1 MENSAESATEMKQ
14 ATSATQEQIAV
25 ERFDLASY
33 PTLLRT
39 AKDPA
44 RLRRQ
49 FDVLAE
55 GAASGQIRNV
65 VYNDAREIVSRAV
78 EVAWKDVR
86 GPYTDGRWL
95 KLPQEVRDLDG
106 QINVWGIHN
115 VSAAYKRLVGTK
127 VVHPLISDM
136 RELAIELAPLATA
149 LADLKT
155 KIVKGRAPNTGPS
168 KPENPNKVVKTCP
181 CCFRKIA
188 VIQGKMAHH
197 GYKRPG
203 FGSQTSSCPGIRFKP
218 LEVSNEGLVWLI
230 GTYRE
235 DLANCKA
242 ALAGRDQL
250 DMLMVRR
257 GLGVAKVTPDMP
269 EWKQELRFW
278 SARIEWDIQGLTDSL
293 PRLEKI
299 LADWK
304 PEKTA

>member
-1 MENSAESATEMKQ
+1 MENSAESAAEMKQ
-14 ATSATQEQIAV
+14 AMSEIQEQVAV
-25 ERFDLASY
+25 ERFNLASY

-39 AKDPA
+39 AKDPT

-65 VYNDAREIVSRAV
+65 VYNDARETVSRAV
-78 EVAWKDVR
+78 EVAWKAVR
-86 GPYTDGRWL
+86 GPHTDGRWL
-95 KLPQEVRDLDG
+95 KLPEEVRDLDSK
-106 QINVWGIHN
+106 ISVWGIHN
-115 VSAAYKRLVGTK
+115 VTAAYKRLVGTK
-127 VVHPLISDM
+127 VVHPLIANM
-136 RELAIELAPLATA
+136 RALAIELAPLVTA

-155 KIVKGRAPNTGPS
+155 KIVKGRAPSTGPS

-188 VIQGKMAHH
+188 VVRGKMAHH

-203 FGSQTSSCPGIRFKP
+203 MGWQTGSCPGIRFKP

-235 DLANCKA
+235 DLVNCKA
-242 ALAGRDQL
+242 ALARRDQL
-250 DMLMVRR
+250 DVLMVRR

-278 SARIEWDIQGLTDSL
+278 CVRIESDIQGLTDSL

-299 LADWK
+299 LAEWK
-304 PEKTA
+304 PEKPE